1 MYWLRGGDRNTIFLH
16 PYASERRRMN
26 RIKQLRREDGS
37 VVEEEGAMKEMVTN
51 YFINLFTSVSGIRM
65 EELLAH
71 P

>member
-1 MYWLRGGDRNTIFLH
+1 
-16 PYASERRRMN
+16 MN